1 MESKNKLKRGLST
14 RHIRFMALG
23 SAIGTGLFYGSAD
36 AIKMAGPSVLLAYII
51 GGIAAYIIMRALGEM
66 SVHNPAAS
74 SFSRYAQENLGP
86 LAGYITGWTY
96 CFEILI
102 VAIADVTAF
111 GIYMGVWFPTVP
123 HWIWVLSVVLIIC
136 AVNLMSVKV
145 FGELEFWFSFFKVA
159 TIIIMIVAGFGIII
173 WGIGNGGQP
182 TGIHNLWSN
191 GGFFSNGWLGMV
203 MSLQMVMFAY
213 GGIEIIGITA
223 GEAKDP
229 EKSIPRAINSVPMR
243 ILVFYV
249 GTLFVIMSIYPW
261 NQVGTAGSPFV
272 LTFQHMGITF
282 AASIL
287 NFVVL
292 TASLSAINSD
302 VFGVGRMLH
311 GMAEQGSAPK
321 IFSKTSRRGIPWVTV
336 LVMTTALL
344 FAVYLLIVR
353 RQRRHGLF
361 LGGLALG
368 YFAAAVG
375 LLYTFGEGVMAGRY
389 ANLMEGDSGL
399 AGLVATLLRNPGFFL
414 TQLFRTSD
422 RDAGKWLY
430 LLQLLNKAVVGF
442 VHLLLPCGALH
453 ERLEGYN
460 KSDNCEECHKNEKDY
475 FSLFHVALAFSAVD
489 VCGLSHRLSRW
500 QLCR

>member
-1 MESKNKLKRGLST
+1 MESNNKLKRGLST

-36 AIKMAGPSVLLAYII
+36 AIKWRGRACCWPILLAGSRHISLCAHWGNVRSQPCRQLI
-51 GGIAAYIIMRALGEM
+51 FALCAG
-66 SVHNPAAS
+66 
-74 SFSRYAQENLGP
+74 NLGP

-111 GIYMGVWFPTVP
+111 GIYMGVWFPAVP

-136 AVNLMSVKV
+136 AINLMSVKV

-159 TIIIMIVAGFGIII
+159 TIIIMIVAGIGIIV

-191 GGFFSNGWLGMV
+191 GGFFSNGWLGMI

-261 NQVGTAGSPFV
+261 NQVGTNGSPFV

-321 IFSKTSRRGIPWVTV
+321 SLPNVTPWYSVGHC
-336 LVMTTALL
+336 A
-344 FAVYLLIVR
+344 
-353 RQRRHGLF
+353 GDDDC
-361 LGGLALG
+361 
-368 YFAAAVG
+368 AA
-375 LLYTFGEGVMAGRY
+375 
-389 ANLMEGDSGL
+389 
-399 AGLVATLLRNPGFFL
+399 
-414 TQLFRTSD
+414 
-422 RDAGKWLY
+422 
-430 LLQLLNKAVVGF
+430 
-442 VHLLLPCGALH
+442 
-453 ERLEGYN
+453 
-460 KSDNCEECHKNEKDY
+460 
-475 FSLFHVALAFSAVD
+475 
-489 VCGLSHRLSRW
+489 VCGLPELHHAGKRFPGDCFAGDVCDGMGMDHDPAVTNRLPPSFTAGRGKSAEV
-500 QLCR
+500 